1 MAMDKR
7 GAPRQFPFTLE
18 QTQKLFAQYKLET
31 MENII
36 IRPCWPDFLTR
47 NGISIEEAKEVIN
60 NPVDTN
66 KNLSIYLKKALDW
79 CTSQLMTHPGWGGN
93 HAVKAIY
100 LSKQDFGGTPYSD
113 RQDISSKSDVTVK
126 VNFGGKSKD
135 PFG

>member
-18 QTQKLFAQYKLET
+18 QTQELFEQYKQET

-93 HAVKAIY
+93 HAVN
-100 LSKQDFGGTPYSD
+100 LLNSFGSG
-113 RQDISSKSDVTVK
+113 VTNCDLYNRGSTVY
-126 VNFGGKSKD
+126 NLIRGERT
-135 PFG
+135 